1 MKDRLRSMR
10 RVLAVQEQ
18 VKRLAEW
25 QLTSAETR
33 QRELEGEA
41 QELDGYIAR
50 SAIGDPLSN
59 AAMGQ
64 RRRVAGQEV
73 VNTEAVVRE
82 RQAVTQ
88 ARSLHRLA
96 ERMLDTLATDDERLR
111 ERRALERL
119 IEELCGREADPDASL
134 P

>member
-25 QLTSAETR
+25 RLTSAETR

-50 SAIGDPLSN
+50 SAIGDPLST

-64 RRRVAGQEV
+64 RRRVAGHEA
-73 VNTEAVVRE
+73 VNTETVARE
-82 RQAVTQ
+82 RQAATQ

-96 ERMLDTLATDDERLR
+96 ERMLDTLETDDERLR
-111 ERRALERL
+111 ERRDLERL
-119 IEELCGREADPDASL
+119 IEDLCGRDADPDASL

>member
-73 VNTEAVVRE
+73 ANTEAVVRE

-96 ERMLDTLATDDERLR
+96 ERMLDTLETDDERLR
-111 ERRALERL
+111 ERRDLERL
-119 IEELCGREADPDASL
+119 IEELCGRKADPDASL